1 MSAAAALPGRLAG
14 LALWALRRFGGRLV
28 AVLRPSIDESI
39 IEEDHFITMIALL
52 EPKLASVL
60 GLVLNCLWSSRS
72 MDIPA

>member
-1 MSAAAALPGRLAG
+1 MWGQHPHV
-14 LALWALRRFGGRLV
+14 LRPRNYPSFRWLQFGGRLV